1 MRSAVL
7 IVALLTIVAGAAV
20 PATATSPSVASLD
33 DGETQTALDTP
44 TAAQQSTL
52 ERSPQTDILIEL
64 HGDQSADWRIEMRY
78 ELETE
83 NETAGFEAFAQEYE
97 AGTANVGLDAD
108 LFERVS
114 ETAEEQTGRSMA
126 IENVTTTADVE
137 NDTGVVVLT
146 FTWTNFL
153 EETDEGLRLGDAF
166 SAGTEGTWLASLGA
180 NQNLTIQTPPGH
192 AVSSTSLP
200 LENNAIVI
208 EGPRTFEST
217 DQLTVSYVSTGGTPA
232 GIPWELLGGGL
243 MVVAVLLVGV
253 AVYLR
258 RQSTSDRTSTEH
270 RGASELPRETPT
282 PETTPE
288 AEGPDEERPPA
299 EPDDDDGV
307 DVDLLS
313 DEERVELL
321 LEQKGGRMK
330 QANIVKETGWSD
342 AKVSQL
348 LSSMADNGR
357 VEKLRLGR
365 ENLISLPD
373 EDEREE

>member
-7 IVALLTIVAGAAV
+7 IVALLMLVAGVAV
-20 PATATSPSVASLD
+20 PATATSPSVASLG
-33 DGETQTALDTP
+33 DGQMQTALDTP
-44 TAAQQSTL
+44 NPAQQPAL
-52 ERSPQTDILIEL
+52 ERSPQTDIFIEL
-64 HGDQSADWRIEMRY
+64 HSDQSAEWRIEMRY
-78 ELETE
+78 ELESE
-83 NETAGFEAFAQEYE
+83 NETAGFEEFAQEYE
-97 AGTANVGLDAD
+97 AGTADVGLDAA

-126 IENVTTTADVE
+126 IENATATTYVE

-153 EETDEGLRLGDAF
+153 EQTDEGLRLGDAF
-166 SAGTEGTWLASLGA
+166 SAGPQQTWLTSLRS

-200 LENNAIVI
+200 LENNAVVI

-217 DQLTVSYVSTGGTPA
+217 DQLTVSYVSTGGQSA
-232 GIPWELLGGGL
+232 DVPWELIGGGL
-243 MVVAVLLVGV
+243 AVVAVMLVAV
-253 AVYLR
+253 VVYLR
-258 RQSTSDRTSTEH
+258 RESTDGDPTGQTSV
-270 RGASELPRETPT
+270 SESSGVTTP
-282 PETTPE
+282 PETDSEPE
-288 AEGPDEERPPA
+288 VPDEERPPA
-299 EPDDDDGV
+299 DSDDDGI
-307 DVDLLS
+307 DMDLLS

-348 LSSMADNGR
+348 LSSMADNDR

>member
-1 MRSAVL
+1 MRSAVI
-7 IVALLTIVAGAAV
+7 IVALLTIVAGVAL

-52 ERSPQTDILIEL
+52 ERSPQTDIFIEL
-64 HGDQSADWRIEMRY
+64 HSDRSADWRIEMRY

-83 NETAGFEAFAQEYE
+83 NETAGFEEFAQEYE
-97 AGTANVGLDAD
+97 AGTADVGLDAD

-126 IENVTTTADVE
+126 IENVTATANIE
-137 NDTGVVVLT
+137 NDTGIVVLA

-153 EETDEGLRLGDAF
+153 EETDDGLRLGDAF
-166 SAGTEGTWLASLGA
+166 SSGTDATWLTSLQS
-180 NQNLTIQTPPGH
+180 NQNLTIQTPPRH

-200 LENNAIVI
+200 LENNAVVI

-217 DQLTVSYVSTGGTPA
+217 EQLTVSYVSTGGQPPEWPWDLIIG
-232 GIPWELLGGGL
+232 GIVAVAVVLGGT
-243 MVVAVLLVGV
+243 V
-253 AVYLR
+253 VYLR
-258 RQSTSDRTSTEH
+258 RRPTDASAPSGQGTAPNPDRE
-270 RGASELPRETPT
+270 PPT
-282 PETTPE
+282 PETTSE
-288 AEGPDEERPPA
+288 AEGPGEERPPT
-299 EPDDDDGV
+299 EPDDDGV